1 MFATPSHGEYSLGQ
15 NLTGGRGLFESIVK
29 AAVERGATDIHI
41 KAGDV
46 FRARIDGKLEPLTKQ
61 RLTPDQT
68 HSIALTLVA
77 SDEVREEFDGVSD
90 YDCTWGAAGIG
101 RFRVNI
107 LKQRSSYMI
116 VLRVIPFE
124 VQSLEK
130 LHLPNS
136 IKDIVD
142 HPNGMVLVAGI
153 GSSGTDDVLAAIV
166 HHINSTSRKHIITL
180 ESPIEFLHRDTNSSI
195 TQREIGTDTKN
206 LATGL
211 RATLRQDPDVI
222 VVGRPL
228 DHITIESALEAAE
241 SGVLVV
247 ARVNAS
253 SVVGAVNRAV
263 AQFPPEDASI
273 ARVRI
278 VDALCGVIAIRKI
291 ARADAVGRVSVSEV
305 LVVTEVAG
313 ELLGDSA
320 TEAQIRSYMEA
331 HTGDFGMRSFR
342 HHAAEL
348 VEAGIISEDSA
359 CAFDAENQ
367 EETKI

>member
-1 MFATPSHGEYSLGQ
+1 M
-15 NLTGGRGLFESIVK
+15 FESIVK
-29 AAVERGATDIHI
+29 VAVERGATDIHI

-46 FRARIDGKLEPLTKQ
+46 FRARINGKLEPLTKQ

-77 SDEVREEFDGVSD
+77 SDDVRDDFDQVSD
-90 YDCTWGAAGIG
+90 YDCTWGAAGVG

-136 IKDIVD
+136 IKAIADRP
-142 HPNGMVLVAGI
+142 HGLVLVAGI
-153 GSSGTDDVLAAIV
+153 GPSGTDDVLAAIV
-166 HHINSTSRKHIITL
+166 HHINSTSNKHIITL

-195 TQREIGTDTKN
+195 TQREIGTDTKD

-211 RATLRQDPDVI
+211 KAALRQDPDVI
-222 VVGRPL
+222 MVGRPL
-228 DHITIESALEAAE
+228 DHTTIESALEASE

-253 SVVGAVNRAV
+253 GVVGAVNKAIE
-263 AQFPPEDASI
+263 QFPPEDASI

-278 VDALCGVIAIRKI
+278 VNALCGVIAIRKI
-291 ARADAVGRVSVSEV
+291 SRSDAVGRVSVSEV

-313 ELLGDSA
+313 ELLGNSA
-320 TEAQIRSYMEA
+320 TEAQIRSYIEA
-331 HTGDFGMRSFR
+331 HTDDFGMRSFR

-359 CAFDAENQ
+359 CVFDAEVPG
-367 EETKI
+367 ETEIEKFTKSK